1 MTDEPWY
8 AIKTHLGVEVSIKP
22 IDTDWNTKGDWIVS
36 QKSPKTR
43 AFRKFKSFEE
53 AAGYARGIYDAHGQ
67 MGERA

>member
-1 MTDEPWY
+1 MTEEETNT
-8 AIKTHLGVEVSIKP
+8 IKTNLDVEVSIKP
-22 IDTDWNTKGDWIVS
+22 VDADWNTKGDWIVS